1 MEAKLAERLR
11 ALRYECNETQQ
22 DVADMLNVK
31 RPTYTMYEK
40 GSVLPP
46 YDKLK
51 KLADY
56 FEVSV
61 EYLMGETNFRK
72 PEKPKGSAD
81 VDLLNINNAV
91 RLLLDELNDKSAPVN
106 VDGVQLDSLARDM
119 LKNALQNCLN
129 IGDMIAKTNKGEQ

>member
-1 MEAKLAERLR
+1 MQTLLPERLK

-22 DVADMLNVK
+22 DVADFLSVQ
-31 RPTYTMYEK
+31 RATYSAYER
-40 GSVLPP
+40 GNILPP
-46 YDKLK
+46 YDKIK

-61 EYLMGETNFRK
+61 EYLMGETNFRNS
-72 PEKPKGSAD
+72 EKPKGSAD

-129 IGDMIAKTNKGEQ
+129 IGDMIAKNQQRG

>member
-1 MEAKLAERLR
+1 METMLAERLR
-11 ALRYECNETQQ
+11 ALRYEYNETQQ
-22 DVADMLNVK
+22 SMADLLNIK

-51 KLADY
+51 KLAD
-56 FEVSV
+56 FFNVSV

-72 PEKPKGSAD
+72 PEKRKAAPHI
-81 VDLLNINNAV
+81 DLLNINNAV
-91 RLLLDELNDKSAPVN
+91 RILLDELNDKSAPVN
-106 VDGVQLDSLARDM
+106 VDGAQLDNMARDM

-129 IGDMIAKTNKGEQ
+129 IGEMISAQAKK

>member
-1 MEAKLAERLR
+1 METRLAERLR
-11 ALRYECNETQQ
+11 ALRYEYNETQQ
-22 DVADMLNVK
+22 DVADVLHIK
-31 RPTYTMYEK
+31 RATYTAYER
-40 GSVLPP
+40 GGILPP

-51 KLADY
+51 NLAEH

-61 EYLMGETNFRK
+61 EYLMGETSFRN
-72 PEKPKGSAD
+72 PEKPKGNAD